1 MKKGSNPSLSRI
13 WLLIP
18 KTFLK
23 HFDEAVQSTF
33 PSRSEAIR
41 RGMNLVLEEIRQFKP
56 SEEKSAELAN
66 SPSDQRP
73 QTAAIIQT
81 FEAHGFELRNQEK
94 REEASNNAEQ
104 SGNVI

>member
-1 MKKGSNPSLSRI
+1 MKKGSNPNLSRI
-13 WLLIP
+13 WLLVP

-23 HFDEAVQSTF
+23 HFDEAAQSTF

-56 SEEKSAELAN
+56 HEEKSAEPPT
-66 SPSDQRP
+66 SPSDQHA
-73 QTAAIIQT
+73 QTEAIIQT
-81 FEAHGFELRNQEK
+81 DEASGFEPRNQEK

-104 SGNVI
+104 SGNIV

>member
-56 SEEKSAELAN
+56 SEEKSAEPTN

-81 FEAHGFELRNQEK
+81 VEAHGFELRNQEK

>member
-1 MKKGSNPSLSRI
+1 MKKGSSPNLSRI
-13 WLLIP
+13 WLLVP

-23 HFDEAVQSTF
+23 HFDEAAQSTF

-56 SEEKSAELAN
+56 HEPAEPS
-66 SPSDQRP
+66 SPPDQHA
-73 QTAAIIQT
+73 QTEAIVQT
-81 FEAHGFELRNQEK
+81 DEATFELRNQEK